1 MTNQEINSR
10 MISIEEKIDIL
21 EHNLDMPFGGRRDR
35 ANNSDSQIK
44 RQIDALDNA
53 WDDLAL
59 QFSKQ

>member
-10 MISIEEKIDIL
+10 MINIEEKIDIL
-21 EHNLDMPFGGRRDR
+21 ENRLDIPFGGRQDR

-44 RQIDALDNA
+44 RQIDSLDNA